1 MQRGETGRTGPLRT
15 GADQVNAAALGQ
27 LIGDALQIA
36 ERTVNSRPHFAP
48 PALRLTL
55 QRQPTRCAF
64 DGPGRQRLRDGVLP
78 SRQALPAAACDID
91 RQGAEPHSPGTSG
104 IPEE

>member
-1 MQRGETGRTGPLRT
+1 VQRGVTGHAGPLRV
-15 GADQVNAAALGQ
+15 GPDQVKAALVRH
-27 LIGDALQIA
+27 LIGDNLHIA
-36 ERTVNSRPHFAP
+36 ECTVNSRLNSAP
-48 PALRLTL
+48 RALRLTL

-64 DGPGRQRLRDGVLP
+64 DGPARQRLRDGVLP
-78 SRQALPAAACDID
+78 SLQALPAAACDID